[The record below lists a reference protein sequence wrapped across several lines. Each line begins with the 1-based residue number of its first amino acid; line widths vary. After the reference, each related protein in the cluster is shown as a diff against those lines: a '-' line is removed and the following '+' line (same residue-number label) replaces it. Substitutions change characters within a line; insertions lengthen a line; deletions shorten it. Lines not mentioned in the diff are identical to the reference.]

1 MSEIDVTKCPFY
13 YYDDNFHQKE
23 NCTRSGSY
31 TMGNP
36 PCTRNC
42 RWYAEQK
49 LLVAKETIEAKEQEC
64 QELHNKYE
72 QALDEIGK
80 LIPKFES
87 SDACDYGDFDCEN
100 CSDLDEDTVCAYK
113 LKKVIQGIINKAKD
127 SE

>member
-23 NCTRSGSY
+23 NCTKYGSY

-49 LLVAKETIEAKEQEC
+49 LLVTKEIIEAKEQEL
-64 QELHNKYE
+64 QELKQE
-72 QALDEIGK
+72 LQEVKEEL
-80 LIPKFES
+80 
-87 SDACDYGDFDCEN
+87 
-100 CSDLDEDTVCAYK
+100 
-113 LKKVIQGIINKAKD
+113 
-127 SE
+127 